1 MDSDRGQFVEGQRDG
16 AVPGA
21 QKHPVA
27 GAGEVGGGEGGAA
40 GPDRA
45 EGGLVD
51 QVGQV
56 RAGKSGGGR
65 GDLVEVHVR
74 AGRLTAGVG
83 GQDGAPLGPVGQ
95 RDEHLTVE
103 PARAAQRRIEGIRPV
118 GGGQHDHAAGLLES
132 VHLGE
137 QLVEGLLPLV
147 VPGEAAIAAAGAEG
161 IDLVDE
167 HDRRCAGAGL
177 LEQVPNPGRA
187 DADEHLD
194 EA

>member
-1 MDSDRGQFVEGQRDG
+1 MASSSEGQRDAACPG
-16 AVPGA
+16 SEHYAVTG
-21 QKHPVA
+21 V
-27 GAGEVGGGEGGAA
+27 GEIGRCEGDAA
-40 GPDRA
+40 GPDRGQ
-45 EGGLVD
+45 GGLVD

-56 RAGKSGGGR
+56 RAGKPGRGR

-74 AGRLTAGVG
+74 AEVLAAGVG

-95 RDEHLTVE
+95 RDDDLTVE
-103 PARAAQRRIEGIRPV
+103 PAGPAQRRVEGIRPV
-118 GGGQHDHAAGLLES
+118 GGGQHDHAVGLLES

-167 HDRRCAGAGL
+167 YDRRCAGAGL
-177 LEQVPNPGRA
+177 LEQIPDPGRA